1 MDYAVTA
8 QQMKAVDQNTIKNI
22 GIPSMVLMERAA
34 LAVAE
39 AAEHMAKYVWL
50 DSPDF
55 DFILSDNCLD
65 IVPGRPAVLILK
77 KSDIS
82 RAVQADELKHL
93 DTLCAYDIR

>member
-39 AAEHMAKYVWL
+39 AAEHMAKERNL
-50 DSPDF
+50 GKK
-55 DFILSDNCLD
+55 
-65 IVPGRPAVLILK
+65 PG
-77 KSDIS
+77 SW
-82 RAVQADELKHL
+82 
-93 DTLCAYDIR
+93 LCAVPETMARTEWQRDASCRDADITYASCLSVIRSTIQKR

>member
-39 AAEHMAKYVWL
+39 AAEHMCAVPETMARTEWQRDASCRDADITYA
-50 DSPDF
+50 SC
-55 DFILSDNCLD
+55 LS
-65 IVPGRPAVLILK
+65 A
-77 KSDIS
+77 
-82 RAVQADELKHL
+82 
-93 DTLCAYDIR
+93 IRSTIQKR